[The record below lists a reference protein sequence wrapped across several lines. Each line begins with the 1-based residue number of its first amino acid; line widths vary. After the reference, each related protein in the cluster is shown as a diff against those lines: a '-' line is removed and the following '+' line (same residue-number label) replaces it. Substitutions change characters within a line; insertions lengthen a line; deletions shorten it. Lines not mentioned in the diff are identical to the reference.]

1 VKEGETRGATGEI
14 EKIPSTDGIEAIKA
28 GCERFLSRHRAKKT
42 AREWLEE
49 LAASPAA
56 EPPPDF
62 YGEGE
67 AIASLER
74 EVACLLGKE
83 TGTFVIKGVI
93 AQQCALRVHCDRA
106 GAPAVALHPKSHVDL
121 DEDGAYERLHGLRG
135 VRLGSD
141 DAPFTFRD
149 LGAVREPLGA
159 VVVEL
164 PLRRAGFKLLP
175 WEELVA
181 ISEWCRQKGVP
192 LHLDGA
198 RLWESQPFYGRPY
211 SEIAAL
217 ADSVY
222 VSFYKGLGG
231 LAGCV
236 LAGEEAFVEEAKAWK
251 TRHGGNVHTSFPYVI
266 SAKEG
271 LKRHLPKMAAYR
283 DRARDLAE
291 ALCTLPGVRVAPAPP
306 HANTFRLYLQ
316 GEREPLERAALDL
329 ATDELVWLFD
339 TVESAAVP
347 GYSFAEVQIGE
358 AAEDLSDEEV
368 VGLVDTVLKNARLA
382 DRSGPRSDVRS

>member
-1 VKEGETRGATGEI
+1 MKEGDTRGAIGEI
-14 EKIPSTDGIEAIKA
+14 EEVPSTDGTEAIKA
-28 GCERFLSRHRAKKT
+28 GCERFLSRHRPQET

-56 EPPPDF
+56 ELPPDF

-74 EVACLLGKE
+74 EVAHLLGKE
-83 TGTFVIKGVI
+83 AGTFVIKGVI

-106 GAPAVALHPKSHVDL
+106 GVPAVALHPKSHVDF

-135 VRLGSD
+135 VRLGSED
-141 DAPFTFRD
+141 FPFTFRD
-149 LGAVREPLGA
+149 LDTVRETLGA

-181 ISEWCRQKGVP
+181 ISEWCRKKGVP

-198 RLWESQPFYGRPY
+198 RLWESQPFYGRPC

-236 LAGEEAFVEEAKAWK
+236 LAGEEAFVEEAKVWK
-251 TRHGGNVHTSFPYVI
+251 TRHGGNIYTSFPYVI
-266 SAKEG
+266 SAKSG
-271 LKRHLPKMAAYR
+271 LERHLPNMAAYR
-283 DRARDLAE
+283 DRARVLAE
-291 ALCTLPGVRVAPAPP
+291 ALSSLPGIRVAPDPP
-306 HANTFRLYLQ
+306 HTNAFR
-316 GEREPLERAALDL
+316 G
-329 ATDELVWLFD
+329 
-339 TVESAAVP
+339 SA
-347 GYSFAEVQIGE
+347 S
-358 AAEDLSDEEV
+358 SS
-368 VGLVDTVLKNARLA
+368 N
-382 DRSGPRSDVRS
+382 GPRSIWRSTS